1 MHFIHLKN
9 AHRLKFQSVLLSL
22 VYASFSIGPICKY
35 WISINKDTSKL
46 NPNKAG
52 LFEGSFF
59 NLIPSLYPPY
69 NLHISRINK
78 NANIICYMWS
88 HLFFCNRE
96 MSKKLDEWKESQW
109 KEGENLHIFWATLG
123 ISMKLSEKI
132 SKKKG
137 FRPLPR
143 KYIFGE
149 TTGGESNGFNS
160 LFRVKLIKKMCVIVK
175 TMCFYS
181 FTVQAKSR
189 YKI

>member
-46 NPNKAG
+46 NSNKAG

-59 NLIPSLYPPY
+59 SLIPSPPPPTHH
-69 NLHISRINK
+69 LHISRINK
-78 NANIICYMWS
+78 NADIICYMWS
-88 HLFFCNRE
+88 HLFFCNGE
-96 MSKKLDEWKESQW
+96 MSKKFDEWKESQW

-123 ISMKLSEKI
+123 ISMKFSEKI

-137 FRPLPR
+137 FALFLENTFLEKPQ
-143 KYIFGE
+143 
-149 TTGGESNGFNS
+149 GES
-160 LFRVKLIKKMCVIVK
+160 
-175 TMCFYS
+175 
-181 FTVQAKSR
+181 
-189 YKI
+189 